1 MAFEYLN
8 LNPSQKIVG
17 DCVVRAVAAAT
28 GENWEKTY
36 IALAFQGFLLKDLL
50 NSDSVWGTYLLNS
63 GFERH
68 IIPDTCPSDC
78 YTVADFAMEHPTGTY
93 VLGTGSHAVAVID
106 GKYMDVWDS
115 GNTIPIYYYE
125 KV

>member
-1 MAFEYLN
+1 MAFKYVN

-28 GENWEKTY
+28 GENWQKTY
-36 IALAFQGFLLKDLL
+36 IALALQGFLANDLM
-50 NSDSVWGTYLLNS
+50 NSDSTWGAYLMNN
-63 GFERH
+63 GFERKV
-68 IIPDTCPSDC
+68 IPNTCPEC
-78 YTVADFAMEHPTGTY
+78 YTIADFAMEHPVGVY
-93 VLGTGSHAVAVID
+93 VLGTGTHAVAVID
-106 GKYMDVWDS
+106 GEYLDVWDS